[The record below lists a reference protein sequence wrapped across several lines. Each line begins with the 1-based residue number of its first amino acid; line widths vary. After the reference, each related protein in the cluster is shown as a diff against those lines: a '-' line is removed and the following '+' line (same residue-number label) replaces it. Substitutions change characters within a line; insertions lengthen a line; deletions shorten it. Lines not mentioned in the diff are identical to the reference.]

1 MQLEVLPIAFRVRVC
16 PSVLFKKSCIPSK
29 PPNVPHTLIALT
41 NMVGWN
47 ELERRR
53 AMSDT

>member
-41 NMVGWN
+41 NIVGWN